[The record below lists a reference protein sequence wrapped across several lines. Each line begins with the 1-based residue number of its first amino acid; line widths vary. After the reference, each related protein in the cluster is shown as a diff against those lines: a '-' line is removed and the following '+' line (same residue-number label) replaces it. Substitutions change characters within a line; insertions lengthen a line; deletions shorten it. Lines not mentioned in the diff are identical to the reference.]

1 MKLTMNSTLLTV
13 IFRDPTVR
21 SLAIMA
27 AADAGEDGWIASTA
41 DDDSVNS
48 KYPATINCV
57 DTCDAIKTAYW
68 MIEAF
73 ESAYSTK
80 LEGHG
85 LEVSFLG
92 E

>member
-1 MKLTMNSTLLTV
+1 MNNTLLTV

-21 SLAIMA
+21 SLAIRA
-27 AADAGEDGWIASTA
+27 AADAGEDGWSACTA
-41 DDDSVNS
+41 ADDSVNR

-57 DTCDAIKTAYW
+57 ETCDAIKTAYGL
-68 MIEAF
+68 IEAF
-73 ESAYSTK
+73 ESAYSTT

-85 LEVSFLG
+85 LEVSFHG

>member
-1 MKLTMNSTLLTV
+1 MNNTLLTV

-21 SLAIMA
+21 SLAIRA
-27 AADAGEDGWIASTA
+27 AAAAGEDGWSACTA
-41 DDDSVNS
+41 DDDSVNR

-57 DTCDAIKTAYW
+57 ETCDAIRTAYRL
-68 MIEAF
+68 IEAF
-73 ESAYSTK
+73 EAAYQTT

-85 LEVSFLG
+85 LEVTFHG

>member
-1 MKLTMNSTLLTV
+1 MNNTLLTV

-21 SLAIMA
+21 SLAIRA
-27 AADAGEDGWIASTA
+27 AADAGEDGWTASTA
-41 DDDSVNS
+41 DDDSVNR

-57 DTCDAIKTAYW
+57 ETCDAIETAYEL
-68 MIEAF
+68 ILAF
-73 ESAYSTK
+73 EAAYQTT

-85 LEVSFLG
+85 LEVSFHG